1 MTRLNEFDRQFRE
14 SAKDMILEYE
24 RKVKDSAA
32 QFERHRERARERD
45 RVIRKILA
53 DAKIDVARLDELAAK
68 QRTDSQGYFGRL
80 RQSFIQTKPAPSFIN
95 KMNSAKDMGIARE
108 NSILIPPYA
117 GFLLVPN
124 ERIFADYGDDS
135 AGLYTFYPDKTGE
148 LDIMS
153 DSPWMEMKFPYL
165 TTRLQMAC
173 TSKEQLADDKPASIF
188 YSFTP
193 PKTTNYIFSVG
204 VGFRGFTYL
213 LSGSGIDKIG
223 DGLAYVE
230 LYATME
236 VTYLGHH
243 FLLPSVLILYR
254 DTYGGGE
261 GSLEPFE
268 KVMYLDFTHSLM
280 AGQKTGIVLTF
291 SLLAVGGSAGGEAE
305 INFKDGTDLFIYPFM
320 INATYA

>member
-14 SAKDMILEYE
+14 SAKDIILEYE

-32 QFERHRERARERD
+32 QLERHRERARERD

-68 QRTDSQGYFGRL
+68 QRADSQEYFGRL

-95 KMNSAKDMGIARE
+95 KMNSAKDAGIARE

-117 GFLLVPN
+117 GFLLVPD
-124 ERIFADYGDDS
+124 ERILASYGDDG
-135 AGLYTFYPDKTGE
+135 AGIYTFYPNKTGE
-148 LDIMS
+148 LDIMA
-153 DSPWMEMKFPYL
+153 DSPWIEMTFPYL
-165 TTRLQMAC
+165 TTRLQVAC
-173 TSKEQLADDKPASIF
+173 VSEEKWAHHQSVPIF

-193 PKTTNYIFSVG
+193 PKTTNYILSAG

-223 DGLAYVE
+223 DGLPYAE
-230 LYATME
+230 LFASME
-236 VTYLGHH
+236 INYLGKN
-243 FLLPSVLILYR
+243 FPLPAVPILNR
-254 DTYGGGE
+254 DGYGGDE
-261 GSLEPFE
+261 GSLEAFE
-268 KVMYLDFTHSLM
+268 TVKYLDFTSYLM

-291 SLLAVGGSAGGEAE
+291 NLKAVGGSAGGKAE